1 MNILSPCKARWLI
14 ATAVATGIL
23 SYLAAPAS
31 AQSPG
36 PGWLPTGEWQC
47 GPVRIVASVDGFGA
61 VNFQI
66 NGAWF
71 DNNYTLRRG
80 QLYYN
85 GMPCATLGR
94 PMAFATP
101 RKAAANEDEET
112 GSK

>member
-1 MNILSPCKARWLI
+1 MRYATLILGLAIVLAS
-14 ATAVATGIL
+14 TAAF
-23 SYLAAPAS
+23 

-36 PGWLPTGEWQC
+36 PGWFPTGEWQC
-47 GPVRIVASVDGFGA
+47 GPVRIIASVDGLGA

-94 PMAFATP
+94 PLAFMTP
-101 RKAAANEDEET
+101 RKATANDPSTSTQDED
-112 GSK
+112 K

>member
-1 MNILSPCKARWLI
+1 MIKIFLPALTVLALI
-14 ATAVATGIL
+14 TSAH
-23 SYLAAPAS
+23 

-36 PGWLPTGEWQC
+36 PGWFPTGEWQC
-47 GPVRIVASVDGFGA
+47 GPVRIIASVDGFGA

-85 GMPCATLGR
+85 GMPCAVLGH
-94 PMAFATP
+94 PLAFTTP
-101 RKAAANEDEET
+101 RKATANDPSTSAQDED
-112 GSK
+112 K